1 MPSLRP
7 DLQILVV
14 EDNTGDFILIEDYL
28 REQGAHIMLRRAS
41 TYEEAER
48 TLEQRHNFD
57 AILLDLTL
65 PDAYGEKLV
74 HDMVEIAGS
83 TPIVVLTGF
92 SDQKFGISALSM
104 GVADYL
110 LKDELNAYQLYKS
123 IAYSVE
129 RKRIG
134 NQLKKSEAKYHRLF
148 HFSPLPMWV
157 YDLETLSFLDV
168 NEAAIVQ
175 YGFSKEEFLQMK
187 LPAIWTQNNVGEQL
201 DRIKQFKKFAAPY
214 RGIVQHVKK
223 SGELIFVEV
232 QSDSIDFDGKAARL
246 VLATDITEK
255 TKAAKILQLSEQRF
269 KALVQEGTDMIA
281 ILSPEGN
288 CTYVSPT
295 AESILG
301 ITVDQLI
308 GKNAIDFV
316 HEADKARVRQ
326 EFNRLEQQ
334 KSIHIKP
341 FRIKDINNNN
351 SRWIETKLTNLIH
364 DPSVGGIVA
373 NSIEVTER
381 LESENKIRESVERYN
396 IVSKAT
402 NDVIWDYDLSTG
414 NLNWNENIRSV
425 LGYDTAQTTI
435 AWWTDKL
442 HPEESKR
449 IIDKLDASINNCNA
463 YWTDEYRFRCADGTY
478 KYFFDRGFL
487 IKDDNG
493 RGIRMIGSMHDI
505 TRQKEEEHRLK
516 LLESVIT
523 NASDA
528 VMITEATPI
537 DNPGPRIVYVNN
549 AFTKMTGYSKNEVIG
564 KSPRF
569 LQGPLTSREGLNR
582 IRKTL
587 TTGEPCDLE
596 LINYKKSGEK
606 FWLNMAIAPVADNT
620 GKFTHFI
627 SIQRDVTERMNYIQA
642 IEDQNERLKE
652 IAWTQSHVVRA
663 PLARI
668 MGLIEI
674 LPKYESYEQIPKEV
688 LHYILSSAHE
698 LDHIIR
704 DIVLK
709 TEGIYNP
716 VKHET

>member
-1 MPSLRP
+1 MPSLQS

-28 REQGAHIMLRRAS
+28 REQGAHIVLMRAS
-41 TYEEAER
+41 TFEEAER
-48 TLEQRHNFD
+48 NLEQLNNFD

-65 PDAYGEKLV
+65 PDAHGEKLV
-74 HDMVEIAGS
+74 QDMIKIAGS

-92 SDQKFGISALSM
+92 SDQKFGISALTM

-123 IAYSVE
+123 IAYSIE

-168 NEAAIVQ
+168 NEAAVVQ
-175 YGFSKEEFLQMK
+175 YGFSKEEFLQKMK
-187 LPAIWTQNNVGEQL
+187 LPSIWAENNVGAQL
-201 DRIKQFKKFAAPY
+201 DKINQFKKFATPY

-232 QSDSIDFDGKAARL
+232 QSDSIDFDGKPARL

-281 ILSPEGN
+281 ILSPKGDY
-288 CTYVSPT
+288 TYISPT

-301 ITVDQLI
+301 INVDQLI
-308 GKNAIDFV
+308 GKSAIDFV
-316 HEADKARVRQ
+316 CDEDKDRVLQ
-326 EFNRLEQQ
+326 EFSRLEHQ
-334 KSIHIKP
+334 KTVHIKP
-341 FRIKDINNNN
+341 FRIKDINNNL
-351 SRWIETKLTNLIH
+351 RWIETKLTNLIH

-402 NDVIWDYDLSTG
+402 NDVIWDYDFSTG
-414 NLNWNENIRSV
+414 NLNWNENIRTV
-425 LGYDTAQTTI
+425 LGYEIGQTTI
-435 AWWTDKL
+435 SWWVDRL

-449 IIDKLDASINNCNA
+449 IVDKLDASINNCNA
-463 YWTDEYRFRCADGTY
+463 YWTDEYRFRCADGKY
-478 KYFFDRGFL
+478 KFFFDRGFL
-487 IKDDNG
+487 IKDVNG
-493 RGIRMIGSMHDI
+493 LGIRMIGSMHDI

-528 VMITEATPI
+528 VMITEAAPI
-537 DNPGPRIVYVNN
+537 DDPGPRIVYVND
-549 AFTKMTGYSKNEVIG
+549 AFTKMTGYSKNEVTG

-587 TTGEPCDLE
+587 IAGEPCEIE
-596 LINYKKSGEK
+596 LINYKKNGEK

-620 GKFTHFI
+620 GKITHFI
-627 SIQRDVTERMNYIQA
+627 SIQRDVTERMKYIQA

-716 VKHET
+716 VKHEV